1 MTPRITAT
9 IALRIIGLLLLLW
22 SLSDLATMVLLLLSS
37 HSAGHGFN
45 PIIAPSFDR
54 THGAPPALAF
64 PWSPFPRVVM
74 RLVGGL
80 VLFFLSK
87 RLGKLVARGLE

>member
-22 SLSDLATMVLLLLSS
+22 SLSGLAAMLLLLLSS

-54 THGAPPALAF
+54 THGAPPAFAF
-64 PWSPFPRVVM
+64 LRSALLDVM
-74 RLVGGL
+74 RLAGGL
-80 VLFFLSK
+80 VLFLLSK
-87 RLGKLVARGLE
+87 PFGKLVARGLE